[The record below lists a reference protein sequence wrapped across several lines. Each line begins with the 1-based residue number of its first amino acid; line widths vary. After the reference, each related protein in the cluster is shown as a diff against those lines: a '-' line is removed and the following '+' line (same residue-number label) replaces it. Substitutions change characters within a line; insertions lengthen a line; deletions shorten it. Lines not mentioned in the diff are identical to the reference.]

1 MSNTPLAPAPVASE
15 HIDLNP
21 RNVAFRWEDTPL
33 HWLPNDPFAGHM
45 INVLHLLLPA
55 GERWFVHVYK
65 QVLPHIT
72 DERLRADVIG
82 FIGQEA
88 MHAAAHDDVLP
99 HLKRL
104 DLDPTPYTAQVDW
117 LFEKLLGDRTL
128 PPGKARHWW
137 LMERVAMIA
146 AIEHYTAF
154 LGDWVLNADELDRR
168 GADPMMLDL
177 LRWHGA
183 EEVEHRSVAFD
194 LFMHVDGNYR
204 RRARTWATAFSALVF
219 LWQRGVRF
227 FMENDPHLADGK
239 ASFGQFFR
247 AGQQGVLPSTGAMLK
262 SIPKYLSR
270 TYHPSQEG
278 STAQAVA
285 YLASSPGA
293 NGGRAPQA
301 APAGV
306 TA

>member
-1 MSNTPLAPAPVASE
+1 MSNRPLAPAPVASE
-15 HIDLNP
+15 HIDLRP
-21 RNVAFRWEDTPL
+21 RNVSFGWEDTPL
-33 HWLPNDPFAGHM
+33 HWLPDDPFTGHM

-65 QVLPHIT
+65 QVLPYIE
-72 DERLRADVIG
+72 DERLRADVVG

-104 DLDPTPYTAQVDW
+104 GLDPTPYTAQVDW

-128 PPGKARHWW
+128 PPGRARHWW

-168 GADPMMLDL
+168 GADPTMLDL

-194 LFMHVDGNYR
+194 LFMHVDGGYR
-204 RRARTWATAFSALVF
+204 RRARTWATGFSALVF

-227 FMENDPHLADGK
+227 FMENDPHLVDGK

-293 NGGRAPQA
+293 NGGMKA
-301 APAGV
+301 
-306 TA
+306 